1 MRDAISTLE
10 RIAGRTLELVERPA
24 AKGDVRR
31 TAPDTS
37 RIERELGWRATTA
50 LEDGLGAQWEWA
62 VSRVAAG

>member
-1 MRDAISTLE
+1 MRVAIATLE
-10 RIAGRTLELVERPA
+10 GIAGRTLELVERPA

-37 RIERELGWRATTA
+37 RIGRELGWSATTA
-50 LEDGLGAQWEWA
+50 LEDGLSAQWEWA